1 MKSWCVCIIAYCA
14 FASTGCGSSAS
25 SKSLI
30 GSYQVMISSMGKS
43 DPDVMTVTPGM
54 NDKMLLTF
62 SAGILTDTT
71 GPNPD
76 GLISSLHDSSML
88 TLDMQPVH
96 IDHSTGYQDGNV
108 TGMGVLMPDG
118 SCDVTLHFSSASGA
132 TQDYEITGM
141 KL

>member
-1 MKSWCVCIIAYCA
+1 MKSLCACFIGFCAIAS
-14 FASTGCGSSAS
+14 FGCGSSAGS
-25 SKSLI
+25 QSLL
-30 GSYQVMISSMGKS
+30 GSYGVMISSMGKS
-43 DPDVMTVTPGM
+43 DPDVMTVSEGTGG
-54 NDKMLLTF
+54 KLLLTF

-96 IDHSTGYQDGNV
+96 IDHSTGYQDGMV
-108 TGMGVLMPDG
+108 TGTGVLMPDG
-118 SCDVTLHFSSASGA
+118 SCDVTLHFSGSGGT
-132 TQDYEITGM
+132 TQDYEISGM